1 MHLPV
6 LTSSE
11 LCFEGSVNRF
21 NSKPSQKMDK
31 DLLAGHRKRL
41 RERFQKSG
49 LAGFHDYEMVE
60 LILTFAIPR
69 RDVKPLAKTL
79 IDRFGNLAALLD
91 APAEELK
98 TIKGLGANT
107 VIAIKLFKEIATE
120 YLRVPIIGKNYLNS
134 LHDVLNYCHHSIAG
148 LRDEVFQVIYLNAKN
163 EILTTERIQAG
174 TVDQSAVYPRK
185 VVEAVL
191 RHNASAL
198 VFTHNH
204 PSGDPTPS
212 EADKKLTRHLVQVMQ
227 AIDVSVHDHLVIA
240 RDRYFSFRESGL
252 L

>member
-1 MHLPV
+1 
-6 LTSSE
+6 
-11 LCFEGSVNRF
+11 
-21 NSKPSQKMDK
+21 MDK

-49 LAGFHDYEMVE
+49 LAGFHNYEMVE

-69 RDVKPLAKTL
+69 RDVKPLAKKL
-79 IDRFGNLAALLD
+79 IDHFGNLAALLD

-98 TIKGLGANT
+98 AIKGLGPNAA
-107 VIAIKLFKEIATE
+107 ILIKLFKEVATE
-120 YLRVPIIGKNYLNS
+120 YRRVPIIGKNYLNS
-134 LHDVLNYCHHSIAG
+134 LRDVLNYCHHSLSG
-148 LRDEVFQVIYLNAKN
+148 LRDEVFQVIYLNVRN
-163 EILTTERIQAG
+163 EIIKTETLQAG

-185 VVEAVL
+185 VVEAAL

-212 EADKKLTRHLVQVMQ
+212 EADKKLTRSLVQALQ
-227 AIDVSVHDHLVIA
+227 AIDVSVHDHLVVA
-240 RDRYFSFRESGL
+240 RDGYFSFRESGL